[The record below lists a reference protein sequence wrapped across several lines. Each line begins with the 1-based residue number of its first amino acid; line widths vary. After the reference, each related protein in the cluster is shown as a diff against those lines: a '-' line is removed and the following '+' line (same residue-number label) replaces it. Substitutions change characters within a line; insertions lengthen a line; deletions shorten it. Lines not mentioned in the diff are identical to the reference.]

1 MSTEHQQY
9 STENQADKILDY
21 AAHHGFEIVRTYA
34 DEGKSGLSIGGRDGL
49 QRLLA
54 DVKAGN
60 TDFEAV
66 LVYDVS
72 RWGRFQDAD
81 ESAHY
86 EYTCKQA
93 GILVIYCAEQ
103 FENDGSPVSTIVKG
117 VKRAMA
123 GEYSRELSAK
133 VFAGQ
138 CRLIELGFR
147 QGRPAG
153 FGLRRVLLDQSGET
167 KAALKTGEQ
176 KSLQTD
182 RVVLRPAASISCAM
196 RWPTPAKRSAG
207 SSRPGS
213 APPSPRTTRL
223 PPASNG
229 ARSPTRRGL
238 GCRNW
243 LA

>member
-34 DEGKSGLSIGGRDGL
+34 DEGKSGLSISGRDGL

-54 DVKAGN
+54 DVKVGN

-93 GILVIYCAEQ
+93 GIFVIYCAEQ

-147 QGRPAG
+147 QGGPAG

-182 RVVLRPAASISCAM
+182 RVVLHPGPPEEVEVVHQMYRWFVEDGNGDGKGELATLFAAREETAALAARNQTLAAC
-196 RWPTPAKRSAG
+196 
-207 SSRPGS
+207 
-213 APPSPRTTRL
+213 RT
-223 PPASNG
+223 
-229 ARSPTRRGL
+229 
-238 GCRNW
+238 
-243 LA
+243 

>member
-1 MSTEHQQY
+1 MPWKRQRS
-9 STENQADKILDY
+9 S
-21 AAHHGFEIVRTYA
+21 VR
-34 DEGKSGLSIGGRDGL
+34 GLSISGRDGL

-54 DVKAGN
+54 DVKVGN

-147 QGRPAG
+147 QGGPAG
-153 FGLRRVLLDQSGET
+153 FGLRRGYST
-167 KAALKTGEQ
+167 SPAKPRPP
-176 KSLQTD
+176 S
-182 RVVLRPAASISCAM
+182 RPASRRACKPIAWCSALARPRRSRWSIKCI
-196 RWPTPAKRSAG
+196 AG
-207 SSRPGS
+207 SSRTAS
-213 APPSPRTTRL
+213 AMALPSTAT
-223 PPASNG
+223 
-229 ARSPTRRGL
+229 
-238 GCRNW
+238 
-243 LA
+243 